1 MLLKCMKNSKKLEI
15 EMATTKIKIIFMDVD
30 GTLTDGKIHIS
41 ENGELFKSF
50 NIKDGMA
57 VTLMKKNGIVPAIIT
72 GRESKIVALR
82 CKELGIDEVYQGV
95 ENKMEV
101 LSKVLEK
108 YHLVKKEALYFGDDV
123 NDICCMET
131 CGLSACPAD
140 AAHEVKKIAS
150 YVCKKNGGEGALR
163 ELWENFITF

>member
-1 MLLKCMKNSKKLEI
+1 M
-15 EMATTKIKIIFMDVD
+15 TVTKIKIIFMDVD

-72 GRESKIVALR
+72 GRASKIVALR
-82 CKELGIDEVYQGV
+82 CKDLGIDEVYQGV

-108 YHLVKKEALYFGDDV
+108 YHLVEKEALYFGDDV